1 MLKEKGRRKEAR
13 QGLIRLRKLY
23 GMEQL
28 VRKMSWAR
36 SVLTDVEKERHN
48 GTDGDWQ
55 QQTLCKKSL
64 YLSDTAVTWR
74 FEGVLMRRPY
84 EAAKSGYCEIYLEVL
99 LEDGRLSKWVSVK
112 VRECRNEVEFENE
125 NRKNI
130 AQDIFA

>member
-1 MLKEKGRRKEAR
+1 MRLLWDMFQTSIKLVLKENGRRKEAR
-13 QGLIRLRKLY
+13 QGLIRLRKHY

-28 VRKMSWAR
+28 VRKMSWAG

-84 EAAKSGYCEIYLEVL
+84 EAAKSGYCEIIWKYCWKMA
-99 LEDGRLSKWVSVK
+99 GS
-112 VRECRNEVEFENE
+112 
-125 NRKNI
+125 
-130 AQDIFA
+130 AYG